1 MLVVRLILSGV
12 FDEFPRLRVVLGHM
26 GEGIP
31 FWLNRIDTVAS
42 RPGMLNMQRT
52 ASDYF
57 MDNFVITASA
67 MFWDPLLEFSIAV
80 LGSDKILF
88 AIDSPFAPS
97 VAATAWLD
105 AAPISNSDRR
115 SIL

>member
-1 MLVVRLILSGV
+1 
-12 FDEFPRLRVVLGHM
+12 
-26 GEGIP
+26 
-31 FWLNRIDTVAS
+31 
-42 RPGMLNMQRT
+42 MLNMQRT